1 MQLRPSG
8 RRGVA
13 SLVGTVFFVLVFMM
27 ALGSLAYASGLQQ
40 QAAAAQESAL
50 RVAAQRGAESLALV
64 VTTGGLMATN
74 EGPAMV
80 SVNHVLL
87 RYPNG
92 TVYSISAAAS
102 ISSGGSTAVQSL
114 VPKGVCSPGAS
125 SCASR
130 LSQIIAGNP
139 PGSSVGLVTGL
150 GNAFWY
156 TRQNGEVDW
165 RSLVD
170 FPPRC
175 PTGEAVS
182 QVNAT
187 LGCATDGYIA
197 SWDSSQFSTGIAGE
211 YSSSGL
217 AVSLPAN
224 GTYAFYVFTVI
235 EPSIGIEHYNFEV
248 HPLPVG
254 ASLVIACA
262 PLSDPE
268 GGGSLPTNCVDTSG
282 TPIAAQNGLSFGVA
296 PPVYA
301 TPGLFGVVSSG
312 TGGTTLQIDFAC
324 TGNCG
329 SVTLMA
335 GSFIIVQALQQPR
348 P

>member
-1 MQLRPSG
+1 
-8 RRGVA
+8 V
-13 SLVGTVFFVLVFMM
+13 VGTVFFVLVFMM

-40 QAAAAQESAL
+40 QTAAAQESAL
-50 RVAAQRGAESLALV
+50 QMASQRGAESLALV
-64 VTTGGLMATN
+64 VTVGGLLAIN
-74 EGPAMV
+74 EGPVTV

-92 TVYSISAAAS
+92 TVYSISAVTS
-102 ISSGGSTAVQSL
+102 IPSGGSAVVQSL
-114 VPKGVCSPGAS
+114 IPNGVCFPGTAT
-125 SCASR
+125 CASKF
-130 LSQIIAGNP
+130 SQIVAGDP

-156 TRQNGEVDW
+156 SHQNGEVDW
-165 RSLVD
+165 GSLVG

-175 PTGEAVS
+175 PAGEAVS
-182 QVNAT
+182 QVNTT
-187 LGCATDGYIA
+187 LGCTMEEYVGSLDRTQI
-197 SWDSSQFSTGIAGE
+197 STSGAGE

-217 AVSLPAN
+217 AVSLTAN
-224 GTYAFYVFTVI
+224 ETFAFYAFTVI

-248 HPLPVG
+248 HPLPKG

-268 GGGSLPTNCVDTSG
+268 GGGGAPTNCVDTAG
-282 TPIAAQNGLSFGVA
+282 TPIAAQNRLYFGVA

-312 TGGTTLQIDFAC
+312 PEGMTLQIDFAC
-324 TGNCG
+324 TSDCG

-335 GSFIIVQALQQPR
+335 GSFMIVQALQ
-348 P
+348 